1 MSTTKSNTRKS
12 SKKAKKLKLNLGCG
26 DKLMKGWVNVDHV
39 PDCNPDIVCNLEQ
52 FPWPWETDS
61 VEEILLSHVLE
72 HLGESRDVYL
82 GIIKEMYRV
91 CCHGAK
97 IHIMVPHP
105 RHDHFFWDPTHVRP
119 ILVESL
125 QMFYQSLNKQ
135 WIANKWANTPLG
147 VYMGVDFRI
156 ASYQYV
162 LDPLF
167 HGKLE
172 RGEIT
177 MQQIPELVKTM
188 NNVCQQINIEWEVHK
203 ENSTTDMP
211 EASSQPSWPA
221 MPQLPV
227 AWGEVFDKLTILQ
240 IKAEKLQDA
249 AKLTN
254 VIKERKEIEKVVGD
268 LARFPAGLPELVQ
281 ALKDINAQL
290 WDVEDGKRDCERRQC
305 FDDSFVQ
312 LARKVYFGNDQRAVI
327 KRQINELLGSALVEE
342 KSYQA
347 Y

>member
-1 MSTTKSNTRKS
+1 MNTKNQTNGLR
-12 SKKAKKLKLNLGCG
+12 LNLGCG
-26 DKLMKGWVNVDHV
+26 DKIMPGWVNVDSV
-39 PDCNPDIVCNLEQ
+39 PDCNPDMVVDLEQ
-52 FPWPWETDS
+52 FPWPWPDNS

-72 HLGESRDVYL
+72 HLDEQRDVYL

-91 CCHGAK
+91 CRHGAK

-105 RHDHFFWDPTHVRP
+105 RHDHFLWDPTHVRP
-119 ILVESL
+119 ILVEGL
-125 QMFYQSLNKQ
+125 QMFDQALNRQ

-147 VYMGVDFRI
+147 TYLGVDFRI
-156 ASYQYV
+156 ASHQFV

-167 HGKLE
+167 QARFQKGELDAQKL
-172 RGEIT
+172 
-177 MQQIPELVKTM
+177 QELMRTH
-188 NNVCQQINIEWEVHK
+188 NNVCQQINIEWVAYK
-203 ENSTTDMP
+203 EGVSAAAVTAAVKN
-211 EASSQPSWPA
+211 EWPA

-249 AKLTN
+249 SKLAN
-254 VIKERKEIEKVVGD
+254 VNKERLEIEKVVGD
-268 LARFPAGLPELVQ
+268 LTRFPAGLPALIQ
-281 ALKDINAQL
+281 ALKDINTQL

-327 KRQINELLGSALVEE
+327 KRQLNELLGSALVEE
-342 KSYQA
+342 KSYKA